1 MEFEENKK
9 FKILVVDDI
18 PKNIQVL
25 GSILK
30 KANYLAGFATNGKQ
44 AIDILQHTDDYDL
57 VLLDISMPVMNG
69 FDVCRAIRENT
80 RLKEIPVIFLTAYTN
95 TENIV
100 KGFDAGAQDY
110 VTKPFNL
117 KELLARVDTHLRLK
131 QKTDQIRSLNIILD
145 QKNKNLISSIV
156 YASSIQQAM
165 LPSAEILKKNI
176 PDSFILYKPKD
187 IVSGDFYWFKQ
198 AGNLIYI
205 VAADCTGHGIPGAF
219 LSILTLARLNEIFE
233 EKRNIKFTRPN
244 EILAELRKRIIKS
257 LHQND
262 QKFESNGGLDI
273 AFCIIDLE
281 NYILQF
287 AGANNPLLLIR
298 KKNPGNNF
306 ELIEKKG
313 DRMPVGLHIRDKQA
327 FINHEIKIQDGDIFY
342 IFSDGYISQFNGEGK
357 KIFTARRL
365 QEALLKNQDKPMETQ
380 KQILEQTLAEWQ
392 GKYEQIDD
400 ILIIGMRINMI
411 S

>member
-25 GSILK
+25 GNILK
-30 KANYLAGFATNGKQ
+30 KADYLAGFAINGKQ
-44 AIDILQHTDDYDL
+44 AMDILQNANDYDL
-57 VLLDISMPVMNG
+57 VLLDINMPVMNG
-69 FDVCRAIRENT
+69 FDVCRAMREDT
-80 RLKEIPVIFLTAYTN
+80 RLKEIPVIFLTAYTD

-100 KGFDAGAQDY
+100 KGFNAGAQDY
-110 VTKPFNL
+110 VTKPFNS

-131 QKTDQIRSLNIILD
+131 QKSDQVRNLNTLLNE
-145 QKNKNLISSIV
+145 KNKNITRSIV
-156 YASSIQQAM
+156 YASSIQQSM
-165 LPSAEILKKNI
+165 LPPAEILKNNI

-198 AGNLIYI
+198 TRKLIYI

-219 LSILTLARLNEIFE
+219 LSILALARLNEIFK
-233 EKRNIKFTRPN
+233 EKQNVKFARPG
-244 EILAELRKRIIKS
+244 EILNELRKRIIKS
-257 LHQND
+257 LHQNE
-262 QKFESNGGLDI
+262 QEVESNDGLDI

-287 AGANNPLLLIR
+287 SGANNPLLLIR
-298 KKNPGNNF
+298 KNLDNNF

-313 DRMPVGLHIRDKQA
+313 DRMPVGMHLRDKED

-342 IFSDGYISQFNGEGK
+342 IFSDGYLSQFDREGK
-357 KIFTARRL
+357 KLFSSKRF
-365 QEALLKNQDKPMETQ
+365 QETLLKNQDKPMETQ

-400 ILIIGMRINMI
+400 ILVIGMRINI
-411 S
+411 